1 MINTNI
7 NTKIKK
13 FFNIGRESGLDQKS
27 IDAENH
33 KEKAFKNW
41 QKYDYNTVR
50 ILVDQLREQGDITW
64 QQYQNTGNP
73 EMDNLQRGSY
83 FWYDKKGNQLTT
95 QDIKN
100 LLGQE
105 SVLEN
110 KIESKSDTNPNLVDN
125 IDSDRQPLVKPMP
138 IIPLPII
145 TPKSASELEQER
157 INPIESQLEVVINE
171 SNNPFAKRYINN
183 LREDLFNSRIS
194 VKQLKDD
201 ILIHLARVAGYDL
214 SSESL
219 QKLKQKFPEVSKNW
233 YKYSYVEGVLKQ
245 QELANN
251 NLKQEKKQKLR
262 NSGFLG
268 KLKSIRVD
276 NSKIDDYI
284 QLQKPSYNKETGD
297 ITLRPTNIITGYGA
311 MALSSIVNIP
321 AQINK
326 LILAPELI
334 YNSVFA
340 KQSKPKLRLPIIPKI
355 EVEKPLA
362 RDAQSALFAINNLAT
377 KSAMNLAKL
386 VVFFNISVG
395 VGNYIKPIADAVGPK
410 LELIDNLS
418 KIPMSRDNREVI
430 QNTQNTRI
438 SQAVQKSANNVWEDI
453 TDDTSRFFTVANL
466 RKFGENVIRNTDPI
480 QAWKNIK
487 NGFRSNKRIE
497 QDKAFAEANNRLLA
511 EKKVN
516 PNNSNEVNLE
526 IQRMEIQQERDR
538 ARNAQSDQANLK
550 KQRIDQVNALRL
562 DQGLPPV
569 QGDIELRR
577 FQEREKNMSG
587 WTNEVISQAE
597 YINDELQ
604 KQGKNKA
611 FDISTMTNQSELEQY
626 NLAIKWGEH
635 MRRYQSILMSQPIQ
649 QSKFAQELSQAT
661 DRAIQMRIELQ
672 QRIDNRSRSN

>member
-13 FFNIGRESGLDQKS
+13 FFNIGRESGFDQKS
-27 IDAENH
+27 IDLESL
-33 KEKAFKNW
+33 KEQAFKNW
-41 QKYDYNTVR
+41 QKYDYNSVR

-64 QQYQNTGNP
+64 QQYKNTGDS

-83 FWYDKKGNQLTT
+83 FWYDKNGKQLTT

-100 LLGQE
+100 LSNQE
-105 SVLEN
+105 SVVEN
-110 KIESKSDTNPNLVDN
+110 KIELKSDTTPSFAGNTNFDLE
-125 IDSDRQPLVKPMP
+125 PLVKPKP
-138 IIPLPII
+138 IIPLPTII
-145 TPKSASELEQER
+145 PKSVLEQQQER
-157 INPIESQLEVVINE
+157 INPIELELETTINE
-171 SNNPFAKRYINN
+171 SKNPFAKRYINK
-183 LREDLFNSRIS
+183 LRKDLFDSRIS

-214 SSESL
+214 SLESL

-233 YKYSYVEGVLKQ
+233 YRYGSVESVLKR

-268 KLKSIRVD
+268 KLKSIRVN
-276 NSKIDDYI
+276 NSKIDGYI

-340 KQSKPKLRLPIIPKI
+340 KQSKPKLQLPIIPKI

-377 KSAMNLAKL
+377 KSAINLAKL

-395 VGNYIKPIADAVGPK
+395 VINNFEPVFKTVSEKA
-410 LELIDNLS
+410 ELIDNLS

-453 TDDTSRFFTVANL
+453 TDDTGKFFTMANL
-466 RKFGENVIRNTDPI
+466 GNFGKNVISNTNPI

-497 QDKAFAEANNRLLA
+497 QDRVFGEANDRLLA
-511 EKKVN
+511 GEKVN
-516 PNNSNEVNLE
+516 SNNSNEVNLE
-526 IQRMEIQQERDR
+526 IQRMETQQKKDIEKNER
-538 ARNAQSDQANLK
+538 SDKTNLK

-577 FQEREKNMSG
+577 FQEREKNMSD
-587 WTNEVISQAE
+587 WTNKVISQAE

-604 KQGKNKA
+604 KQGKDKA

-626 NLAIKWGEH
+626 NLAVKWGEH

-649 QSKFAQELSQAT
+649 QSKFAQELSEAT
-661 DRAIQMRIELQ
+661 DKAVQMRIELQ